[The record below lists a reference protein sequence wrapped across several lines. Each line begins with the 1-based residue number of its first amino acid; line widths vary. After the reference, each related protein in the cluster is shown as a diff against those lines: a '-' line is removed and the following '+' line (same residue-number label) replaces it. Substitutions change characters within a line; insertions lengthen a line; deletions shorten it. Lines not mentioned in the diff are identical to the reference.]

1 MPSKS
6 KPELWQSILPVSIE
20 KAATISE
27 KGKGDAEEQES
38 TTKLKKSVQEYETR
52 NIQGYIEWTQTYET
66 TWKGHAETSRSSL
79 PSLVSSTSL
88 VEEYWADPDTG
99 YKKWKRLRPTLDS
112 FKQTLQMLLSKKM
125 MRNQGIQVAGVRL
138 WQAVGDSEHQ
148 VYDIGFKE
156 RTFGQC

>member
-1 MPSKS
+1 M
-6 KPELWQSILPVSIE
+6 
-20 KAATISE
+20 
-27 KGKGDAEEQES
+27 
-38 TTKLKKSVQEYETR
+38 
-52 NIQGYIEWTQTYET
+52 
-66 TWKGHAETSRSSL
+66 SS
-79 PSLVSSTSL
+79 
-88 VEEYWADPDTG
+88 VEECWADHDTG